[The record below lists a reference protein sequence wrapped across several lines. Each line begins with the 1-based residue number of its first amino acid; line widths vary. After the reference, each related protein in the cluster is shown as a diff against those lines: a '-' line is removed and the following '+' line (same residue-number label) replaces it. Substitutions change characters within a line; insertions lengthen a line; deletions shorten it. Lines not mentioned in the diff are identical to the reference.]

1 MKKIILGLF
10 ITIMLFGCATAP
22 VTQDANLLSKTQG
35 YVFAYFPKT
44 GAGNQLTIARIG
56 TKETYTLLPR
66 NESKAW
72 GRWLPAGEYKLSQW
86 GSTPWGEYKT
96 FTVKVGQVTDLGS
109 LIPMSLG
116 GYQYVILPIR
126 LKETDNA
133 IQAPLREFSAQLTTQ
148 EPIRWEPQTVPQ
160 MLKEV
165 AQPTG
170 LGLIVDLMMDYQRK
184 VTKPSLNKQLLTI
197 KTPQEFFTIAKSG
210 SAPATDETPI
220 DEKGNLYFGADFGQ
234 VRVRNPQG
242 VWSSLDTASL
252 YPVTAVE
259 VCGTNLVAG
268 YANGVIKM
276 SADNGATWKQVR
288 DFGSAESVL
297 DIDCLK
303 DRNIVITG
311 QYAETQ
317 WAFKPLKNVRLYGG
331 TQKGLTDLTQI
342 YNHDI
347 PASQQGGILQI
358 RGQQIQEQYIF
369 IVPVS
374 LFSLDL
380 KTNQVTDISKEK
392 KVNGFHTTPN
402 SSIITAWLAA
412 GAFSD
417 TYLSTNAGQSWKEI
431 DSPSLMINDIIF
443 DSETKGVATR
453 ISPGMFTVTP
463 EFYNYDAAK
472 NKWIKD
478 YDGLTSCSVL
488 LHNEKNKVQFCV
500 APGGNI
506 FSYDK
511 ATKKWQAE
519 FIVD

>member
-1 MKKIILGLF
+1 MKKIFVSLVIAFFLA
-10 ITIMLFGCATAP
+10 GCATAP

-35 YVFAYFPKT
+35 YVFANFPKT
-44 GAGNQLTIARIG
+44 GAGSQLTVTRVG
-56 TKETYTLLPR
+56 SKESFTLLPR
-66 NESKAW
+66 AEANGW
-72 GRWLPAGEYKLSQW
+72 GRWLVPGEYKITQW
-86 GSTPWGEYKT
+86 GATKWTDYQS
-96 FTVKVGQVTDLGS
+96 FTVKAGQVTDLGS

-126 LKETDNA
+126 LKETEAA
-133 IQAPLREFSAQLTTQ
+133 IQAPLREYSAQLTTA
-148 EPIRWEPQTVPQ
+148 EPIRWEPQTVPPV
-160 MLKEV
+160 LKEV

-184 VTKPSLNKQLLTI
+184 VTKPSLNKQLLSV
-197 KTPQEFFTIAKSG
+197 KTSQEFFTIAKSG

-220 DEKGNLYFGADFGQ
+220 DAKGNLYFGADFGQ
-234 VRVRNPQG
+234 VRVRSPQG
-242 VWSSLDTASL
+242 VWSSFDTASL

-259 VCGTNLVAG
+259 VCGENLVAG

-276 SADNGATWKQVR
+276 STDKGATWKQVK
-288 DFGSAESVL
+288 DFGSAEAVL

-331 TQKGLTDLTQI
+331 KAFADLAQLS
-342 YNHDI
+342 NHDI
-347 PASQQGGILQI
+347 PAAQQGGILQI
-358 RGQQIQEQYIF
+358 RGEQIQDQYIF

-380 KTNQVTDISKEK
+380 KTNQVTNISKEK

-402 SSIITAWLAA
+402 TSIITAWLAA

-417 TYLSTNAGQSWKEI
+417 TYVSSNGGQSWKEI
-431 DSPSLMINDIIF
+431 ESPSLMINDIIF

-453 ISPGMFTVTP
+453 INPGMFTVTP
-463 EFYNYDAAK
+463 EFYNYDSAK
-472 NKWIKD
+472 NKWVKD

-506 FSYDK
+506 FGYDA